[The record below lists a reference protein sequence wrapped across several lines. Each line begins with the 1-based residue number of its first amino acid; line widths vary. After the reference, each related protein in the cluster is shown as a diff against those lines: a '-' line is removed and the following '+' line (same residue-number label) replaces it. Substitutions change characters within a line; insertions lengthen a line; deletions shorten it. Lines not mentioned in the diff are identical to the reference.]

1 MGYVHVS
8 AENVMGALSHD
19 LQVFLLKA
27 VRTQVHACTHG
38 QARLW
43 ESKSLKWELFCWF
56 LSSNLAQVIF
66 SL

>member
-19 LQVFLLKA
+19 FTVFLLKA

-38 QARLW
+38 QARL
-43 ESKSLKWELFCWF
+43 
-56 LSSNLAQVIF
+56 
-66 SL
+66 